1 MSCVQSFDTLHPL
14 INHSRRAYLR
24 KGVEGLLERMMQS
37 LLTFLVFGSIIIDS
51 LSNTLTHN
59 PNQTFNFV
67 LNQPNF
73 TPIIHPYGHLMSTS
87 QYNVSDLPHLRQSQ
101 RFLYDEFEVRDKIDQ
116 IAEQYK
122 VVLEHLNGIPRFQR
136 AALIR
141 MSSRN
146 LLLDGLEVWNC
157 RKGFS
162 DVIPENPYLIKDL
175 EGDNALIDDAPS
187 PSSQSTRNY
196 DNNSSFAANETSKA
210 AELSNTTKLNT
221 EKPRRNATQVNIEEI
236 ERKEL
241 LQEEMIAQRFS
252 EFIKGTNFSLPDT
265 RKLIRAVKD
274 RTSKLTIPQIDL
286 TLANE
291 FIVSLSEE
299 LQNYLPKNDS
309 FDLSS
314 LRQLLSNL
322 TRGASSETTIENETN
337 TARKNFSSQ
346 VSIPTSVPVISPNK
360 PARID
365 FDELSPTE
373 KAIFATSRQSEF
385 RKSELE
391 EKSDNV
397 QDEIKVE
404 QKERDLN
411 TSIKALEE
419 GIGEKNDSTELEGEN
434 RTRRD
439 IENKCSQD
447 SLVVDQIAEEFS
459 FPVVEASNSPLI
471 GEPTVLDVAAD
482 STLTAEESPAQEEK
496 DSTWTVEEPVTI
508 EEKDS
513 TSIVEEEDFKL
524 TVEEPVAVEDKD
536 FTSTVE
542 EPVTTEEKNSTSII
556 EDKDFRLTADES
568 LTAVENDSTS
578 IVKEEHST
586 LTEQPVTTEEKDTT
600 ESLAAEEE
608 DCTPTADKP
617 LAAAEQSSTVAIG
630 QSPLSNTPAILR
642 EEDLLSSKEYTSVI
656 EDKDPKLITTVVDFE
671 ANDMILNVDS
681 PNEGVVPAITEKTLC
696 EEEFLTIDLRNESA
710 INLFELGVNE
720 IDLLPTV
727 DDHQVAL
734 SLNKEV
740 SVVDDS
746 NDINSKP
753 VENQEFKVSDFD
765 VPLTSEH
772 ILSEE
777 NNLSLENLSPGFT
790 FPKLFNFSAVRE
802 FILDLSEE
810 LQEDYAE
817 TDDKTDLPV
826 LDSSSDEK
834 VDNETK
840 EDLQIHMFDKDEAK
854 IFDLEEN
861 FVDDIVATHEEREQE
876 QTRMEVEEEENTESE
891 EGLRED
897 VALVNEKSSGS
908 DIEET
913 IITERVVEQRKNED
927 TKFSA
932 ELKREVDLKVSPTVP
947 NNDTSS
953 TSDPVRST
961 ERIPF
966 DEPTSISKAID
977 YFTSEGFIGIGF
989 IGGFFG
995 AVVLIALLLS
1005 YREYQKDAPKQF
1017 IERFEELS
1025 SQYFQ
1030 EKQYHTLIAFITFQL
1045 PTAIRYIGSE
1055 DHPVIYTVKHIMAK
1069 SQIILTS
1076 DIPAAIANLNAL
1088 LDIYYLRYGE
1098 DTSVAELY
1106 EDRGIAFIKLSSYS
1120 EALSSLHQALRIYSE
1135 EALSE
1140 LYDGPAN
1147 PAVRHLSDITIRT
1160 PQRRQQLRMKSSP
1173 YSERSEVKV
1182 SGISS
1187 INQERKGK
1195 GGLDDFYGDSRNLTP
1210 LDDDKTETT
1219 VINTSYIEEYHAPD
1233 SDQKYYVQDM
1243 MESLHR
1249 QHRNATS
1256 TLSGGVGN
1264 SDNSMDELTPTV
1276 KLHDSNIS
1284 NITADPTLPVSSIDN
1299 NDMTTQYAPYYRHSL
1314 EHEFSSQVDSLIT
1327 LKELEDLID
1336 SARLTRSPHYQ
1347 YSLPHPSTYSS
1358 PHSSSPA
1365 SVTSSPFPS
1374 LPRPDS
1380 TPHQDVLLTL
1390 TTNYHNFFLHL
1401 PYYHDLLTA
1410 PNESILRVCKSL
1422 GDVYLQLEEYSHAII
1437 FYCNTFALLVKLGY
1451 EESSTERLEVVEMIQ
1466 RMKEILDVSF
1476 LAKFIKVKRKAQG
1489 KKENEDT
1496 EEKETEEIH
1505 VPSLELA
1512 SFIPGNAE
1520 EIRLSTVSYYDS
1532 YHLH

>member
-1 MSCVQSFDTLHPL
+1 M
-14 INHSRRAYLR
+14 
-24 KGVEGLLERMMQS
+24 EGLLERMMQS

-73 TPIIHPYGHLMSTS
+73 TPIIHPYGHFMSTS

-175 EGDNALIDDAPS
+175 EGDNELIDDAPS

-196 DNNSSFAANETSKA
+196 DNNSSVAANETSKA

-252 EFIKGTNFSLPDT
+252 EFMKGTNFSLPDT
-265 RKLIRAVKD
+265 RKFIRAVKD

-322 TRGASSETTIENETN
+322 TRGETTIENETN
-337 TARKNFSSQ
+337 TAMKNFSSQ
-346 VSIPTSVPVISPNK
+346 ASIPTSVPVISPNK

-373 KAIFATSRQSEF
+373 KAIFATSLQSEF
-385 RKSELE
+385 RRSELE
-391 EKSDNV
+391 EKSGNV

-419 GIGEKNDSTELEGEN
+419 GIGEKSDSTELEGEN

-447 SLVVDQIAEEFS
+447 SLVNNQIAEEFS
-459 FPVVEASNSPLI
+459 FPVVEASNFPLI
-471 GEPTVLDVAAD
+471 GEPAVLDVAAALAED

-496 DSTWTVEEPVTI
+496 DSTWTVEESVTT

-513 TSIVEEEDFKL
+513 TSIVEEEDFKS
-524 TVEEPVAVEDKD
+524 TVEEPVAVEVKD
-536 FTSTVE
+536 SASTVE
-542 EPVTTEEKNSTSII
+542 E
-556 EDKDFRLTADES
+556 
-568 LTAVENDSTS
+568 
-578 IVKEEHST
+578 
-586 LTEQPVTTEEKDTT
+586 PVTTEEKDTT

-608 DCTPTADKP
+608 DCTPTADKT

-642 EEDLLSSKEYTSVI
+642 EEDLLSSKEYTSVV

-720 IDLLPTV
+720 IDLPPTV

-746 NDINSKP
+746 NDVNSKP
-753 VENQEFKVSDFD
+753 VENQEFKISDFD

-840 EDLQIHMFDKDEAK
+840 EDLQINMFDKDEAK

-876 QTRMEVEEEENTESE
+876 QTRMEVKEEENTESE
-891 EGLRED
+891 QGLRED
-897 VALVNEKSSGS
+897 VALVTEKSSGS

-932 ELKREVDLKVSPTVP
+932 ELKREVDSKVSPTVP
-947 NNDTSS
+947 DNDTTS

-1195 GGLDDFYGDSRNLTP
+1195 GGLGDFYGDSRNLTP

-1299 NDMTTQYAPYYRHSL
+1299 MTTQYAPYYRHSL

-1489 KKENEDT
+1489 KKEDEDT

-1505 VPSLELA
+1505 VPSLELE